1 MKCITKLEDLTVP
14 INIVTYRSLYHK
26 QYEFMKYNMVEQLSD
41 PDPAKW
47 GVYITDK
54 FSNALSKG
62 RQAA

>member
-1 MKCITKLEDLTVP
+1 MKCITKLE
-14 INIVTYRSLYHK
+14 
-26 QYEFMKYNMVEQLSD
+26 EFMKYNMVEQLSD

-47 GVYITDK
+47 GIYITDK